1 MADDEIPVHLI
12 EVHSFDSAIEHLVSD
27 GLDDYN
33 SRFVPPP
40 DRQRLVVAAREP
52 AGRVVG
58 GLVGDTLWGQAGCGW
73 LHVTQLWVAE
83 RARRRGIGRMLLRS
97 AEREA
102 IRRGC
107 RSAYLDTFD
116 FQAPSFYE
124 RDGYTIFGVQDD
136 FPTGHRR
143 LFLRK
148 ALTDRAGRFALRAR

>member
-12 EVHSFDSAIEHLVSD
+12 EVHSSISAVEHLVSA

-33 SRFVPPP
+33 RRFVPPP

-52 AGRVVG
+52 SGRVVG
-58 GLVGDTLWGQAGCGW
+58 GLVADTLWGQAGCGW

-83 RARRRGIGRMLLRS
+83 RVRRRGIGRMLLRS

-107 RSAYLDTFD
+107 CSAYLDTFE
-116 FQAPSFYE
+116 FQALSFYE
-124 RDGYTIFGVQDD
+124 RDGYTIFGVLDD
-136 FPTGHRR
+136 FPRGHRR
-143 LFLRK
+143 FFLRK
-148 ALTDRAGRFALRAR
+148 ALTDTVSTNSR